1 MVLKKSIPIR
11 LIFSKLKFNESNK
24 FQLIIIKSNPN
35 FILQSK
41 KRNDFFMKATSHFLK
56 FSLVVFVILFTSS
69 VYAQTPCAPWIKLSK
84 SAPKNLTSRSYTVP
98 TKDEVG
104 IRIYPGSYLTS
115 LTAPRADTLKYE
127 NSILPFINLVTKDQ
141 PSKVISFYKSKLTK
155 ADGWNYNGEYKTF
168 VQGDVASAMSGFVP
182 AVGIRDETGDNF
194 DLVYADEKLKTKLK
208 TRIQIFY
215 KKQ

>member
-1 MVLKKSIPIR
+1 
-11 LIFSKLKFNESNK
+11 
-24 FQLIIIKSNPN
+24 
-35 FILQSK
+35 
-41 KRNDFFMKATSHFLK
+41 MKTTNYFLK
-56 FSLVVFVILFTSS
+56 ISILIFVILFTSS

-98 TKDEVG
+98 TKGEVG
-104 IRIYPGSYLTS
+104 IPIYPGSYLTS
-115 LTAPRADTLKYE
+115 LSAPRVDTLEFE

-155 ADGWNYNGEYKTF
+155 AGGWNYSEEFKTF
-168 VQGDVASAMSGFVP
+168 VQGDVVSATSGFVP
-182 AVGIRDETGDNF
+182 AVGIRDETGENF
-194 DLVYADEKLKTKLK
+194 DLVHADEKVKANLK

>member
-1 MVLKKSIPIR
+1 
-11 LIFSKLKFNESNK
+11 
-24 FQLIIIKSNPN
+24 
-35 FILQSK
+35 
-41 KRNDFFMKATSHFLK
+41 MKTTNYFLK
-56 FSLVVFVILFTSS
+56 ISILVFVILFTSS

-84 SAPKNLTSRSYTVP
+84 SAPKNLTSRSYTIP

-104 IRIYPGSYLTS
+104 IPIYPGSFLTS
-115 LTAPRADTLKYE
+115 LSAPRADTLKFE

-155 ADGWNYNGEYKTF
+155 ADGWNYSEEYKTF

-182 AVGIRDETGDNF
+182 AVGIRDETGNSF
-194 DLVYADEKLKTKLK
+194 DLVHANERLKGKLK